1 MRRAG
6 HGGVGFRPSG
16 LRLAPGAKA
25 ADHDVLDLKL
35 LPVRNRLRRL
45 HAIEIRPIEILDLVA
60 SLTNQVVMIRDIN
73 VEAGGVVNVIDLAH
87 QAVLLESG
95 NRPVNG
101 VQRNRPELLPHLLV
115 YVFHGRMIVVLEER
129 PEDLG
134 ALMGDSESL
143 VFADRL
149 EAGHHLNLVD
159 LTLSHDQCNSLIAK

>member
-73 VEAGGVVNVIDLAH
+73 VEAGGVVNVIDFAH
-87 QAVLLESG
+87 QAVLFESG
-95 NRPVNG
+95 NRSVNRI
-101 VQRNRPELLPHLLV
+101 QRNRPELLPHLLV
-115 YVFHGRMIVVLEER
+115 HVFHRRMIVVLEER

-143 VFADRL
+143 VSADRL
-149 EAGHHLNLVD
+149 ESGHHLSLVD
-159 LTLSHDQCNSLIAK
+159 LAGSHNHVNSLIAQ